1 MIATSLRG
9 RVGEMRAGWRLTVCG
24 VFVPIPYE
32 KGGQRAG
39 EIPARR
45 KISQDLSDRVD

>member
-32 KGGQRAG
+32 KGDNARENSPRAG
-39 EIPARR
+39 KFRR
-45 KISQDLSDRVD
+45 I